1 MMRKNKKRF
10 IYMLLAGI
18 LIAILISKLMP
29 HDPQSDHNEVYDY
42 FIAIFITFLVWEGN
56 LRIDEKLNQKIPWI
70 TRPGYRL
77 LVQFVISLVF
87 SAAGVYLPMKIFNT
101 FVCIIPPEREMIL
114 NFMSLGVG
122 LIVSVIILTF
132 EISGQFFRNWKES
145 LLQIEHYKTENMR
158 AQLLNLKNQIN
169 PHFLFNNMSVL
180 SSLVYK
186 DQDKAVDFI
195 NQLSKVYRYLLE
207 NHNNEL
213 VDLKK
218 ELEFV
223 DAYIFLLQIRFD
235 KNIQFEINIP
245 EDRHSLLLP
254 PMSLQMLIENAIKHN
269 VVSEES
275 PLSITLSVE
284 GNKLVVCNSIHLR
297 TVVEESTKTGLKN
310 IKDRYRFFS
319 SEEPEI
325 LETKQSFCVKLPLL
339 KKQ

>member
-1 MMRKNKKRF
+1 MLKNKKRF
-10 IYMLLAGI
+10 IYMLLAGL
-18 LIAILISKLMP
+18 LIAILILNLMP
-29 HDPQSDHNEVYDY
+29 HDPNSDHNQIYDY
-42 FIAIFITFLVWEGN
+42 FISIVITFMVWEGN
-56 LRIDEKLNQKIPWI
+56 LRIDEKLNQRIPWI

-114 NFMSLGVG
+114 NYMSLGVG
-122 LIVSVIILTF
+122 LIVSVIILTL
-132 EISGQFFRNWKES
+132 EISGQFFRNWKDS
-145 LLQIEHYKTENMR
+145 LVQIEHYKTENMR

-186 DQDKAVDFI
+186 DQDKALDFI

-213 VDLKK
+213 VDLKT

-235 KNIQFEINIP
+235 KNIQFEINIS
-245 EDRHSLLLP
+245 EDWYSLLLP

-275 PLSITLSVE
+275 PLSIKLSVE
-284 GNKLVVCNSIHLR
+284 ENKLVVCNSIHLR
-297 TVVEESTKTGLKN
+297 TIVEESTKTGLKN

-319 SEEPEI
+319 EEEPEI
-325 LETKQSFCVKLPLL
+325 IETKDVFQVNLPLL
-339 KKQ
+339 KVR